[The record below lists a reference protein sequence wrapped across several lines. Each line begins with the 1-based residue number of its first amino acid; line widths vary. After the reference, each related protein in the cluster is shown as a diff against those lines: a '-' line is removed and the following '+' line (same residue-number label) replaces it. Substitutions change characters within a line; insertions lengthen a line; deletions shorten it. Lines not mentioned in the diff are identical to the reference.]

1 MGALDNYFGPQPFMG
16 GGMYGGHPVIG
27 GEDELAAAMP
37 IALAV
42 ARRRRAAQAQRCAPQ
57 MGWDGQDIMGWGG
70 GTDMGAV
77 EAEEVAAAMEDDDD
91 DDDDDVLGASTER
104 LEDKLD
110 KWQDKR
116 KKRLSKMRNAKSNLG
131 RKMWANK
138 VEKADETIAEIKKEI
153 KQRKAQDRAA
163 AGGGRGDGGGGGGG
177 GRGQPGSPA
186 WGGQGGGPLQNPL
199 VGDAAG
205 RYKGIQR
212 AGVLTPISLFN
223 AGELEADASFA
234 AATAAKSTVPFEF
247 TMDQITYADFL
258 LKGFRLGA
266 SLSAKFSGSPVVDYS
281 AQNLPLACSM
291 RIVITSVMV
300 DGFSNLLYS
309 SITQE
314 LGGAFG
320 VSSNREVIDGI
331 RSNSRIQRNNVVK
344 LAGYIMNTFIIPD
357 STAVTVSITAEALVD
372 TNTDDLY
379 GNYPVG
385 QR

>member
-16 GGMYGGHPVIG
+16 GGMYGGHPVIAG
-27 GEDELAAAMP
+27 DDELAAAMP

-77 EAEEVAAAMEDDDD
+77 EAEEMAAAMEDDDD

-110 KWQDKR
+110 KWKDKR
-116 KKRLSKMRNAKSNLG
+116 KKRVSKMQSARTNAG
-131 RKMWANK
+131 RKLWARK
-138 VEKADETIAEIKKEI
+138 VEKADDKIADLKKEI
-153 KQRKAQDRAA
+153 AQRKAQDRAA
-163 AGGGRGDGGGGGGG
+163 AGGGRDGGGGGGG

-186 WGGQGGGPLQNPL
+186 WGGQGGPLQNPL

-205 RYKGIQR
+205 RYVGIQR
-212 AGVLTPISLFN
+212 AGVLTPITLF
-223 AGELEADASFA
+223 AGGEVEADGTFA
-234 AATAAKSTVPFEF
+234 AATVAKSTVPFEF

-266 SLSAKFSGSPVVDYS
+266 SLNAHLSGVTPVDYS
-281 AQNLPLACSM
+281 AQNLPLACSI
-291 RIVITSVMV
+291 RIVITSLMV

-314 LGGAFG
+314 LGGPFG
-320 VSSNREVIDGI
+320 LSSDRRIVDGI

-344 LAGYIMNTFIIPD
+344 LAGYLMNSFEIPA

>member
-16 GGMYGGHPVIG
+16 GGLFGGHPVIG
-27 GEDELAAAMP
+27 GDAELAAAMP

-42 ARRRRAAQAQRCAPQ
+42 ARQRRMAAANRCAPQ
-57 MGWDGQDIMGWGG
+57 MGWEGQDIMGWNG

-77 EAEEVAAAMEDDDD
+77 EAEEMAAAMEDDDD
-91 DDDDDVLGASTER
+91 DDVDLGASTER

-110 KWQDKR
+110 KWKDKR
-116 KKRLSKMRNAKSNLG
+116 SKRLSKMRSARTNAG
-131 RKMWANK
+131 RKLWANK
-138 VEKADETIAEIKKEI
+138 VEKADDKIAELKKEI
-153 KQRKAQDRAA
+153 AQRKAQDRAA
-163 AGGGRGDGGGGGGG
+163 AGGGRGGGGGGGG

-186 WGGQGGGPLQNPL
+186 WSGQGGGPLQNPL

-205 RYKGIQR
+205 RYAGIQR
-212 AGVLTPISLFN
+212 AGVLTPITLFN
-223 AGELEADASFA
+223 SGEVEADGTFA
-234 AATAAKSTVPFEF
+234 AATVAKSTVPFEF

-266 SLSAKFSGSPVVDYS
+266 SLNARFSGSPAVDYS
-281 AQNLPLACSM
+281 AQNLPLACSI
-291 RIVITSVMV
+291 RIVITSLMV

-314 LGGAFG
+314 LGGPFG
-320 VSSNREVIDGI
+320 LSSDRRIVDGI

-344 LAGYIMNTFIIPD
+344 LAGYLMNSFEIPA
-357 STAVTVSITAEALVD
+357 STSVTVSLTAEALVD

-379 GNYPVG
+379 GDYPVG